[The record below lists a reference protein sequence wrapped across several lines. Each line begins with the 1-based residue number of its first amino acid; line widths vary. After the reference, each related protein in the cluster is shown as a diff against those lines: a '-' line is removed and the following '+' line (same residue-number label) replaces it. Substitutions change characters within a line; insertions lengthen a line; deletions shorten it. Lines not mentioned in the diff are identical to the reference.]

1 MKEFVEGSDD
11 EITKEVKA
19 VSQFPLDCCAVEHDE
34 AAVANSGNEPSVANG
49 GNEAADG
56 DELKEINENEA
67 PKAIVNFEAVSVTDV
82 HDEYNSVLE
91 VNNVTT
97 QEDGKNMFIE
107 NMFLVTLPVKSLRIW
122 QTLRK
127 LLMQLKTLMI
137 KLPNFHS
144 ILVLQ
149 YLI

>member
-11 EITKEVKA
+11 EMTKEVKA
-19 VSQFPLDCCAVEHDE
+19 VSQFPLDHCAVEHDK
-34 AAVANSGNEPSVANG
+34 AAVANG

-82 HDEYNSVLE
+82 HDEGNSVLE

-97 QEDGKNMFIE
+97 QEDGKKMFIE
-107 NMFLVTLPVKSLRIW
+107 KMVLVFLPVKSWRIW

-127 LLMQLKTLMI
+127 LLMPLKTLMI
-137 KLPNFHS
+137 QLPNFHS

>member
-19 VSQFPLDCCAVEHDE
+19 VSQFPLDRCAVEHDE
-34 AAVANSGNEPSVANG
+34 AAVANGGNEATVANG

-67 PKAIVNFEAVSVTDV
+67 PKAIVNFEAMSVTDV
-82 HDEYNSVLE
+82 HDEGNSVLE

-97 QEDGKNMFIE
+97 QEDGKKMFIE
-107 NMFLVTLPVKSLRIW
+107 KMVLVFLPVKSWRIW

-127 LLMQLKTLMI
+127 LLMPLKTLMI
-137 KLPNFHS
+137 QLP
-144 ILVLQ
+144 LQ
-149 YLI
+149 YLILEVMALS

>member
-19 VSQFPLDCCAVEHDE
+19 VSQFPLDRCAVEHDE
-34 AAVANSGNEPSVANG
+34 AAVANGGNEAAVANG

-82 HDEYNSVLE
+82 HDEGNSVLE

-97 QEDGKNMFIE
+97 QEDGKKMFIE
-107 NMFLVTLPVKSLRIW
+107 KMVLVFLPVKSWRIW

-127 LLMQLKTLMI
+127 LLMPLKTLMI
-137 KLPNFHS
+137 QLPNFHS